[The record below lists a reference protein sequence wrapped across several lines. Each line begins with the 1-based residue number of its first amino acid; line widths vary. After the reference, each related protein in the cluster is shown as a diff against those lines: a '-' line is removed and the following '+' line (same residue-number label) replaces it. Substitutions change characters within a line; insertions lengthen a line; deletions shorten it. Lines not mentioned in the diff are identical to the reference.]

1 MNDLRIA
8 APVLLSLAIFC
19 CPVEASPA
27 GEVSAQRDEPAGTQ
41 PVEEPAEERLPLFP
55 KLDIYFPEG
64 KLDLRLSRLIKNA
77 LFEGQVK
84 YNFVKGDITAFLRYR
99 YYGHRTIYQLGVFD
113 AREFEDVEDFDND
126 FERVRGILLFTS
138 WPHDYHHRTFLLA
151 EIDHLTSSKEELQ
164 FNNDRT
170 HTFIRVGF
178 QRGTADDTRSNA
190 IVGETRART
199 EDLFTAHREI
209 GPGQAGFTG
218 ALTYGFDFTGGDF
231 SYLKIEAEGLKRFNL
246 SPRSFVV
253 ARVHAGSFLHK
264 ETVREGPEVEEWDRY
279 SIPLAEL
286 FRLDGRENLKG
297 IDEKL
302 RGTEE
307 LHSTVELFVP
317 WFLNRSYRFLWVD
330 WENFYWIFYGGVGT
344 VGYDREVYTDW
355 GGYYP
360 DVGLGFEASFKLR
373 GYTFFLSGLA
383 ATALQDDGGVKTR
396 LSIKSYH

>member
-1 MNDLRIA
+1 MNDLRIT
-8 APVLLSLAIFC
+8 APVFLLLVALC
-19 CPVEASPA
+19 CAVDASSTDEASA
-27 GEVSAQRDEPAGTQ
+27 RQGEGETSQGVDES
-41 PVEEPAEERLPLFP
+41 AEESRPFFP
-55 KLDIYFPEG
+55 ELDIYFPEG

-99 YYGHRTIYQLGVFD
+99 YYGYRTIYQLGVFD
-113 AREFEDVEDFDND
+113 ALEFEDVEDFDND
-126 FERVRGILLFTS
+126 FERERGILLFTS

-164 FNNDRT
+164 FNNDLT
-170 HTFIRVGF
+170 NTFIRFGF

-199 EDLFTAHREI
+199 ENLFTAHRKI
-209 GPGQAGFTG
+209 GPGQAGFTA
-218 ALTYGFDFTGGDF
+218 ALTYGFDFTGGNF
-231 SYLKIEAEGLKRFNL
+231 SYLKLEAEGLRRLNL
-246 SPRSFVV
+246 THRSFVV
-253 ARVHAGSFLHK
+253 ARVHAGTFLHK
-264 ETVREGPEVEEWDRY
+264 ELVRDGPDVEEWDRY

-307 LHSTVELFVP
+307 LHSTVEFFVP
-317 WFLNRSYRFLWVD
+317 WFLNRSFPFLWVD

-344 VGYDREVYTDW
+344 AGYDRQVYTDW
-355 GGYYP
+355 DGYYP

-383 ATALQDDGGVKTR
+383 ATALEGDGDVKTR

>member
-8 APVLLSLAIFC
+8 APVFLLLVLC
-19 CPVEASPA
+19 CAVEASSTEGASARRGEGGASQPA
-27 GEVSAQRDEPAGTQ
+27 DES
-41 PVEEPAEERLPLFP
+41 AEESRPFFP
-55 KLDIYFPEG
+55 ELDIYFPEG

-99 YYGHRTIYQLGVFD
+99 YYGYRTIYQLGVFD
-113 AREFEDVEDFDND
+113 ALEFEDVEDFDND
-126 FERVRGILLFTS
+126 FERERGILLFTS
-138 WPHDYHHRTFLLA
+138 WPHDYHNRTFLLA

-170 HTFIRVGF
+170 NTFIRFGF
-178 QRGTADDTRSNA
+178 QRGTADDTRSNS

-199 EDLFTAHREI
+199 ENLFTAHRKI
-209 GPGQAGFTG
+209 GPGQAGFTA
-218 ALTYGFDFTGGDF
+218 ALTYGFDFAGGNF
-231 SYLKIEAEGLKRFNL
+231 SYLKIEVEGLKRFNL
-246 SPRSFVV
+246 TPRSFVV
-253 ARVHAGSFLHK
+253 ARVHAGTFLHK
-264 ETVREGPEVEEWDRY
+264 EMVRDGPDVEEWDKY

-317 WFLNRSYRFLWVD
+317 WFLNRSFHFLWVD
-330 WENFYWIFYGGVGT
+330 WENYYWILYGGVGT
-344 VGYDREVYTDW
+344 TGYDRQVYTDW
-355 GGYYP
+355 DGYYP

-383 ATALQDDGGVKTR
+383 ATALQDGGGVKTR